1 MAISKAE
8 ILDAVS
14 AMTVLDL
21 SELIKDM
28 EENLAFQLLLLL
40 LQLHL
45 LPLLLAALLLQN
57 KLSLL

>member
-14 AMTVLDL
+14 AMSVLDL

-28 EENLAFQLLLLL
+28 E
-40 LQLHL
+40 
-45 LPLLLAALLLQN
+45 
-57 KLSLL
+57 